1 MIQVDRETVHSWAF
15 AWLYRL
21 TWVFLVG
28 LFLLAFWLQS
38 VWVAAFAFLVLIIFL
53 WANLV
58 EPFLL
63 TVKSFHVPLVK
74 EPAAW
79 LRIAFLSDLHA
90 GGGKGKKFYA
100 RMAKRIM
107 AERPDVILFGGDFVE
122 LHEQALVE
130 LEPLKKLR
138 APGGIKFILG
148 NHDLYDA
155 PEDMRERIQ
164 KWGWENITNQRVTV
178 SAKNHTFS
186 LVGFDDMRV
195 LTSDPTLLDDQK
207 HHPSILLV
215 HGPDDL
221 EGLDTKNI
229 DLILCGHTHGGQIRL
244 PFIGPVAPLPMRA
257 QRRYDRGL
265 RDWHGTPFI
274 ISQGLGEALLRLR
287 LFCPPQIVM
296 LEVGVHV

>member
-1 MIQVDRETVHSWAF
+1 MQVDRETVHGWAF
-15 AWLYRL
+15 AWLSRL
-21 TWVFLVG
+21 TWGFLAVLCATAI
-28 LFLLAFWLQS
+28 LFQS
-38 VWVAAFAFLVLIIFL
+38 VWVLAFMFFVLVVFL

-58 EPFLL
+58 EPFLI
-63 TVKSFHVPLVK
+63 TVKPFRVPLVERPK
-74 EPAAW
+74 AW

-90 GGGKGKKFYA
+90 GGGKGKAFYA
-100 RMAKRIM
+100 RVAKRVM
-107 AERPDVILFGGDFVE
+107 AERPDVIVFGGDFVE
-122 LHEQALVE
+122 QHERALVE

-155 PEDMRERIQ
+155 PEDMRERIK
-164 KWGWENITNQRVTV
+164 KWGWENVTNRRVTV
-178 SAKNHTFS
+178 SIKNHTFS

-195 LTSDPTLLDDQK
+195 LTSNPSLLDDQK

-229 DLILCGHTHGGQIRL
+229 DLILCGHTHGGQVRL
-244 PFIGPVAPLPMRA
+244 PFIGAVAPLPMRA
-257 QRRYDRGL
+257 PRHYDRGL
-265 RDWHGTPFI
+265 RDWHGTPLI

-287 LFCPPQIVM
+287 LFCPPQIVIV
-296 LEVGVHV
+296 EVGVHV